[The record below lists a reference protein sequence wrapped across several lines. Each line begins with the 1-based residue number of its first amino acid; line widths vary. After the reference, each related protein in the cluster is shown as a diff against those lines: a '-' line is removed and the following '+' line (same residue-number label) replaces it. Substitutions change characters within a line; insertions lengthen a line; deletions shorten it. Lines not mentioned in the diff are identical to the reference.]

1 MSTPDQIDEKQ
12 VIEIMRQRFPREF
25 EIAVQQAYIS
35 NLENALREMDAENVV
50 DE

>member
-1 MSTPDQIDEKQ
+1 MSTPDQVDEKQ

-35 NLENALREMDAENVV
+35 NLQSALAGKDAENVD